1 MFVGETWLSNCF
13 QMSVTGVGDDL
24 LDHENKTKQKS
35 SWRLHFKNVVRN
47 YRMVEEIKREFG
59 NLTIEY

>member
-1 MFVGETWLSNCF
+1 
-13 QMSVTGVGDDL
+13 MSVTGVGDDL